1 MIPNRTAT
9 PLDPVERLAESGDLH
24 HLREAAWATGNRAL
38 AAVLG
43 ELEHQLGRRKPKRH
57 PSIFPK

>member
-43 ELEHQLGRRKPKRH
+43 ELEH
-57 PSIFPK
+57 